1 MGQAIEVMLPSSA
14 LYVSGTV
21 NGTAVT
27 WTNTD
32 GDRWQ
37 AIADRSE
44 DEKYRVSLTIISGS
58 GQSSQADFTLYYGI
72 LNLITDR
79 TQADVDRVRY
89 LNGLWHTDPE
99 TGAVGFLGTDSELE
113 EWFAGLKGAYN
124 ATDLNRV
131 GAAVEYVANRFAEYG
146 YTVAVNPKKDWSV
159 QDLPT
164 AGSMRRY
171 LEDVQALRDV
181 QIVFPTTPEVP
192 ADMDGLTY
200 TEANNI
206 EQILKDVDQ
215 IISMM
220 LLSFWYSGEIFCG
233 EA

>member
-1 MGQAIEVMLPSSA
+1 M
-14 LYVSGTV
+14 
-21 NGTAVT
+21 
-27 WTNTD
+27 
-32 GDRWQ
+32 
-37 AIADRSE
+37 
-44 DEKYRVSLTIISGS
+44 
-58 GQSSQADFTLYYGI
+58 
-72 LNLITDR
+72 
-79 TQADVDRVRY
+79 
-89 LNGLWHTDPE
+89 
-99 TGAVGFLGTDSELE
+99 GFLGTDSELE

-164 AGSMRRY
+164 AASMRRY

-233 EA
+233 EV

>member
-1 MGQAIEVMLPSSA
+1 MLF
-14 LYVSGTV
+14 
-21 NGTAVT
+21 
-27 WTNTD
+27 
-32 GDRWQ
+32 
-37 AIADRSE
+37 RS
-44 DEKYRVSLTIISGS
+44 
-58 GQSSQADFTLYYGI
+58 
-72 LNLITDR
+72 
-79 TQADVDRVRY
+79 
-89 LNGLWHTDPE
+89 
-99 TGAVGFLGTDSELE
+99 
-113 EWFAGLKGAYN
+113 
-124 ATDLNRV
+124 
-131 GAAVEYVANRFAEYG
+131 VEYVANRFAEYG

-233 EA
+233 EV